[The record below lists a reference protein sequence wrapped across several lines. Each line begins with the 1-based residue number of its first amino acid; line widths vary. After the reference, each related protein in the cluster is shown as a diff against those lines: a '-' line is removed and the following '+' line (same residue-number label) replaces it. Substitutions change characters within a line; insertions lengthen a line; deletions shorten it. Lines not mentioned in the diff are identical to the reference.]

1 MHQIELFMKY
11 PGEVQQDVF
20 NKLINTSK
28 DTLWGKQYN
37 YTSIDNYNSFKNR
50 VPIQDYDDV
59 KPFVERIQK
68 GEKNILWPSEIKWFA
83 KSSGTTS
90 DKSKFIPVS
99 PESLEECHLK
109 GGKDMLSI
117 YCNSVEDA
125 KLFTGKNLA
134 LSGSHQYFS
143 DGENEFYTGDL
154 SAIILQNLPL
164 LAEAVRTPSRE
175 IALMNEWESK
185 IEKLAESTINENVT
199 SLAGVPSW
207 LLLLLKHILK
217 KTGKKNISEVWPN
230 LEVFFHGGI
239 NFDPYRE
246 QFKALIPSTEM
257 QYLETYNA
265 SEGFFG
271 IQDVLNSNE
280 LLLMLDYGIFYEF
293 IPVAE
298 INSNNPKTYTIN
310 EVEKGINYAI
320 LISTNAGLWR
330 YKIGDTVEFTSLTP
344 YRIKITGRTKHFIN
358 AFGEELIIDNAEKA
372 LKIACDKTQAV
383 ITDYSAAPI
392 YTSNSKQGAHQ
403 WIIEFEKE
411 PDSIEF
417 FGTMLDNALKS
428 LNSDYE
434 AKRYKDMI
442 LQNPEIISVPQ
453 HTFYNW
459 LKAKNKLGGQNKV
472 PRLSNNRIFIEEILQ
487 QIKNS

>member
-1 MHQIELFMKY
+1 MKY

-154 SAIILQNLPL
+154 SAN
-164 LAEAVRTPSRE
+164 
-175 IALMNEWESK
+175 
-185 IEKLAESTINENVT
+185 
-199 SLAGVPSW
+199 
-207 LLLLLKHILK
+207 
-217 KTGKKNISEVWPN
+217 
-230 LEVFFHGGI
+230 
-239 NFDPYRE
+239 
-246 QFKALIPSTEM
+246 
-257 QYLETYNA
+257 
-265 SEGFFG
+265 
-271 IQDVLNSNE
+271 
-280 LLLMLDYGIFYEF
+280 
-293 IPVAE
+293 
-298 INSNNPKTYTIN
+298 
-310 EVEKGINYAI
+310 
-320 LISTNAGLWR
+320 
-330 YKIGDTVEFTSLTP
+330 
-344 YRIKITGRTKHFIN
+344 
-358 AFGEELIIDNAEKA
+358 
-372 LKIACDKTQAV
+372 
-383 ITDYSAAPI
+383 
-392 YTSNSKQGAHQ
+392 
-403 WIIEFEKE
+403 
-411 PDSIEF
+411 
-417 FGTMLDNALKS
+417 
-428 LNSDYE
+428 
-434 AKRYKDMI
+434 
-442 LQNPEIISVPQ
+442 
-453 HTFYNW
+453 
-459 LKAKNKLGGQNKV
+459 
-472 PRLSNNRIFIEEILQ
+472 
-487 QIKNS
+487 